1 MQSTL
6 SPWAGSV
13 ATTLQSRLAVMVL
26 LPERLRAVAPSAP
39 NRTLKF
45 EIGLSQQAYVVMQRI
60 FDYRVKVKRLCR
72 ITTSNTA
79 RAHRKTGQLPVF
91 A

>member
-1 MQSTL
+1 MLCTL

-13 ATTLQSRLAVMVL
+13 TTTLQSRLAVMVL

-39 NRTLKF
+39 IRTLKF
-45 EIGLSQQAYVVMQRI
+45 GTGLSQHACVVMQRI
-60 FDYRVKVKRLCR
+60 FDYRAKVKRLCN
-72 ITTSNTA
+72 IATSNTA
-79 RAHRKTGQLPVF
+79 RAHRKIGQLPVF